1 MIPKKRG
8 NPNWGKPMMNTLPP
22 VLEFERVAREFKL
35 SPDQYQHSTRLR
47 EWASVHRKS
56 NYIPEV
62 LLKAWGF
69 EIESSL

>member
-56 NYIPEV
+56 KYIPEV